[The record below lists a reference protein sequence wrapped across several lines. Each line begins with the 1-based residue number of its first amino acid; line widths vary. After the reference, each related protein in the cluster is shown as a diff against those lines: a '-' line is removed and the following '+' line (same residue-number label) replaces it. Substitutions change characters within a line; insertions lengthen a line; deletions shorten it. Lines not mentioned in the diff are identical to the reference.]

1 MFEMTKEERRK
12 REKREKEITKTADY
26 AEDLLADLETSVSM
40 KDYEEVEEFKGKLIN
55 QINKLANL

>member
-26 AEDLLADLETSVSM
+26 AEDLLIDLETSVSM